1 VLWFLLRYDI
11 SKYFADYMKFLLLL
25 ENIVAV
31 IAYLLFILIAIVMI
45 LYHIA
50 STTKIILGIVIMLIT
65 YTSINIYED
74 PAIAIGLGFV

>member
-1 VLWFLLRYDI
+1 MT
-11 SKYFADYMKFLLLL
+11 KYFVDYMRSLLLL
-25 ENIVAV
+25 KNIVAT
-31 IAYLLFILIAIVMI
+31 IAYLQFILIAIVMI

-50 STTKIILGIVIMLIT
+50 STTKIILGIAIMLIT